1 MEIRRDRFSVSCF
14 ISEVSCWLI
23 LETAGGVDTSSILS
37 ASSAICSI
45 ICEADIVPYE
55 VVNVRVNSAYLMWK
69 DTRCSQYNSQYSKV
83 LFHAHQI
90 KGHAGCCSSTVE
102 D

>member
-1 MEIRRDRFSVSCF
+1 METILKFNRRSLSRWKVL
-14 ISEVSCWLI
+14 VQ
-23 LETAGGVDTSSILS
+23 SI
-37 ASSAICSI
+37 ICSI

-83 LFHAHQI
+83 LFHAHQN
-90 KGHAGCCSSTVE
+90 KGHAGCF
-102 D
+102 